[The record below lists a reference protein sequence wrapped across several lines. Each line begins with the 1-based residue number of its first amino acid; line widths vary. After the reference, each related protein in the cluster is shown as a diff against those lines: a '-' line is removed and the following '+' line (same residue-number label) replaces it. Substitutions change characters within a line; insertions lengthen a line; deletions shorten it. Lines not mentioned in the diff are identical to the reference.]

1 MVVEA
6 GEPADVIAE
15 LAERFD
21 AYLVVVGRRGRG
33 GLAELAL
40 GSVSHELSHNCRRPV
55 LLVSQPSVADGTEPL
70 ATIGRSHK

>member
-21 AYLVVVGRRGRG
+21 AYLVVVGG
-33 GLAELAL
+33 GAAVAL
-40 GSVSHELSHNCRRPV
+40 
-55 LLVSQPSVADGTEPL
+55 PSSRWA
-70 ATIGRSHK
+70 A